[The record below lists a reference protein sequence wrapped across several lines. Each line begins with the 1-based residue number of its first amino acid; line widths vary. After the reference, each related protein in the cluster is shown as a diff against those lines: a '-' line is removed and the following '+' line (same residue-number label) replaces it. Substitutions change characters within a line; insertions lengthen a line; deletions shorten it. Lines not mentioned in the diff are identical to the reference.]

1 ASTLGWLVVEKIILD
16 CDPGHDD
23 AIAILLAAGSPDIDL
38 LAITTV
44 AGNQTLEKVTRNA
57 MSVCAAGGI
66 TVPIAAGSAGPL
78 VRPQYVAEDIHGD
91 SGLDGPALP
100 PATLEL
106 DRRHAVDVIIDILMS
121 EEPGTVHLV
130 PTGPLT
136 NIALA
141 IRKEPRIVERVKSV
155 VLMGG
160 AYTRGNVT
168 SAAEFNI
175 YVDPE
180 AAEAVFAADWDV
192 TMVGLDLTHQA
203 TATPDVIERITAVGG
218 PLATF
223 VTDMLGFFRST
234 YLERFGF
241 PDPPVHDACCVA
253 RLIDPAVFSTRDAFV
268 AVELNGRWTSG
279 MTYTVFDPEQSVPE
293 VRAAAAVRRRTHVA
307 TTLDKDRFW
316 DLVVDAL
323 SRLTHA

>member
-1 ASTLGWLVVEKIILD
+1 MEKIILD

-23 AIAILLAAGSPDIDL
+23 AIAILLAAGNPEIDL
-38 LAITTV
+38 MAITTV

-57 MSVCAAGGI
+57 MAVCAAGGI
-66 TVPIAAGSAGPL
+66 TVPIAAGAAGPL

-91 SGLDGPALP
+91 SGLDGPVLP
-100 PATLEL
+100 AATLEL
-106 DRRHAVDVIIDILMS
+106 DPRHAVDVIIDIVMA

-141 IRKEPRIVERVKSV
+141 MRKEPRIVERVKSV

-180 AAEAVFAADWDV
+180 AAEVVFAA
-192 TMVGLDLTHQA
+192 TGT
-203 TATPDVIERITAVGG
+203 
-218 PLATF
+218 
-223 VTDMLGFFRST
+223 
-234 YLERFGF
+234 
-241 PDPPVHDACCVA
+241 
-253 RLIDPAVFSTRDAFV
+253 
-268 AVELNGRWTSG
+268 
-279 MTYTVFDPEQSVPE
+279 
-293 VRAAAAVRRRTHVA
+293 
-307 TTLDKDRFW
+307 
-316 DLVVDAL
+316 
-323 SRLTHA
+323 

>member
-1 ASTLGWLVVEKIILD
+1 MEKIILD

-23 AIAILLAAGSPDIDL
+23 AIAILLAAGNPEIDL

-66 TVPIAAGSAGPL
+66 TVPIAAGASGPL
-78 VRPQYVAEDIHGD
+78 VKAQYVAEDIHGD
-91 SGLDGPALP
+91 SGLDGPVLP
-100 PATLEL
+100 AATLQL
-106 DRRHAVDVIIDILMS
+106 DPRHAVDVIIEIVMA

-168 SAAEFNI
+168 AAAEFNI

-203 TATPDVIERITAVGG
+203 TATSDVIERITEVGG

-241 PDPPVHDACCVA
+241 PDPPVHDPCCVA
-253 RLIDPAVFSTRDAFV
+253 KLIDPAVFATRDAFV
-268 AVELNGRWTSG
+268 AVELTGRWTSG
-279 MTYTVFDPEQSVPE
+279 MTYTVFDPELSIPE
-293 VRAAAAVRRRTHVA
+293 VREAAAARRRTHVA

-323 SRLTHA
+323 GRLTQK